1 MTVTGNKL
9 EEALEFIC
17 LSAKIHF
24 SYFLLFIYSF
34 SFKLKMTPAQ
44 IYMNLK

>member
-1 MTVTGNKL
+1 MTMTGNTL

-34 SFKLKMTPAQ
+34 NFKLKMTPAQ
-44 IYMNLK
+44 IYTNLK